1 MTDADWQIIDGID
14 PATATFPVR
23 ARIDDEQVVVFRLE
37 TGYRAVQR
45 RCPHQG
51 FDFIDAQL
59 MGRGDLIRCAGHS
72 YIFRVD
78 NGKGVNCPGYEIT
91 VYEVVAEGSALKA
104 RRVTGS
110 P

>member
-1 MTDADWQIIDGID
+1 MTDADWQIIDGVD
-14 PATATFPVR
+14 PATADFPAR
-23 ARIDDEQVVVFRLE
+23 ARIADEQVVVFRLE

-45 RCPHQG
+45 RCPHQD

-91 VYEVVAEGSALKA
+91 VFEVVAEDGALKA
-104 RRVTGS
+104 RRRVDK